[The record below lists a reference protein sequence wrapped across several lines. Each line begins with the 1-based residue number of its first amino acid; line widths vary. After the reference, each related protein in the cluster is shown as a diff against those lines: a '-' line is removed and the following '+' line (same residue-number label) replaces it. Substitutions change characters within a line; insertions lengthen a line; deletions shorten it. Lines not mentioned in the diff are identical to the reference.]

1 MSTAEHQ
8 ASAKGGGAVRAEP
21 EVVPAVPLPLQGWCV
36 GVTGA
41 RRGAD
46 VVTLLEARGARVLHV
61 PAVRVVAGIDDGTLQ
76 SVTKACLAD
85 PFDVAVVTS
94 HVGFETW
101 LEAADGWGLGEEL
114 RQALARSQVYARGP
128 KASGAVH
135 AAGLQDVASP
145 PCESTWEILER
156 LLSTDLAGTRI
167 AVQMHGASLDDFIR
181 ALGAAG
187 ADVVEVPVYQ
197 VLPPEDEA
205 LLERL
210 VERVLARDVQA
221 VTFTSAAASAHL
233 VDAAQRRAALPA
245 LVRAFD
251 DVEPLCVGPVA
262 AAPLERLGVLTVQP
276 AQARL
281 GALVHA
287 LAAALERRATRL
299 RAAGHDLE
307 VRGTG
312 AVVDGTFRP
321 LAPAPMA
328 LLQALARHPGRV
340 LSRAELHQAL
350 PGNGDEHTVEMAV
363 SRLRTGLGDPG
374 LVLNVVK
381 RGYRLA
387 CEPEGPGDEDDIE
400 QARTPTALASVGGA
414 QGIREAV
421 ERLYARLV
429 ADASVSHYFEGVDMP
444 RLKRHQVLLLSQLL
458 GGPAR
463 YAGPDLAEAH
473 AHLRVTADDYRCVI
487 DHLVAVLTELD
498 VDPATVAAVSRTLGG
513 FEPDVVRR

>member
-1 MSTAEHQ
+1 M
-8 ASAKGGGAVRAEP
+8 RAERA
-21 EVVPAVPLPLQGWCV
+21 VAPACPQADPLPLQGWSI

-61 PAVRVVAGIDDGTLQ
+61 PAVRVVPGHDDGALQ
-76 SVTKACLAD
+76 SVTRTCLLE
-85 PFDVAVVTS
+85 PFDIAVVTS
-94 HVGFETW
+94 HVGFDTW
-101 LEAADGWGLGEEL
+101 LEAADGWGLGEDL
-114 RQALARSQVYARGP
+114 RQALAGARVYARGP

-156 LLSTDLAGTRI
+156 LLSTDLEGTRI

-181 ALGAAG
+181 ALRAAG
-187 ADVVEVPVYQ
+187 AEVLEVPVYQ
-197 VLPPEDEA
+197 VLPPEEDA

-210 VERVLARDVQA
+210 VELVLAREVQA

-233 VDAAQRRAALPA
+233 VDAAQRLDVLPELLRALE
-245 LVRAFD
+245 
-251 DVEPLCVGPVA
+251 DVEPVCVGPVA

-276 AQARL
+276 GQARL

-287 LAAALERRATRL
+287 LTAALERRATHL

-312 AVVDGTFRP
+312 AVVDGAFRP
-321 LAPAPMA
+321 LPPAPMA
-328 LLQALARHPGRV
+328 VLQGLTRRPGRV
-340 LSRAELHQAL
+340 LSRAELRRAL
-350 PGNGDEHTVEMAV
+350 PGTGEEHTVEMAV
-363 SRLRTGLGDPG
+363 SRLRTGLGDAG
-374 LVLNVVK
+374 FVLNVVK

-387 CEPEGPGDEDDIE
+387 CEPEDGAPADGTEE
-400 QARTPTALASVGGA
+400 AEPVTALDAVGGA

-429 ADASVSHYFEGVDMP
+429 ADPTVSHYFAGVDMP
-444 RLKRHQVLLLSQLL
+444 RLKRHQVLLLAQLL

-463 YAGPDLAEAH
+463 YAGRDLAQAH
-473 AHLRVTADDYRCVI
+473 AHLRVTARDYRCVI
-487 DHLVAVLTELD
+487 DHLVAVLTELGLE
-498 VDPATVAAVSRTLGG
+498 PGTVAAVSLALHG
-513 FEPDVVRR
+513 FERDVVAS